1 MLNGQGE
8 ASDERG
14 GEVVAKVTSRG
25 FGAVVDT
32 FRAFFAIRE
41 NDGAVVGSAKVAAAA
56 IKRTVYVIADYWLA
70 ILSAWIVGY
79 LTYRGLGFWQISAVM
94 WGYDL
99 VIAFFFL
106 YANEKSGHD
115 ITLAES
121 FRRAV
126 DELHRHSK
134 LTGTVVLLGVVLR
147 ATIWDGPEQV
157 VIFFRKELGSL
168 TRMSLLL
175 ILITSGQA
183 LFWTWVYGLGYEGLS
198 ELFASLF

>member
-1 MLNGQGE
+1 MSNRQDD
-8 ASDERG
+8 ATAVPIVERAG
-14 GEVVAKVTSRG
+14 ATEKNV
-25 FGAVVDT
+25 FGAVGDT

-79 LTYRGLGFWQISAVM
+79 LTYRGLGFWKISAVM
-94 WGYDL
+94 WAYDL

-106 YANEKSGHD
+106 YTNEKSGHD